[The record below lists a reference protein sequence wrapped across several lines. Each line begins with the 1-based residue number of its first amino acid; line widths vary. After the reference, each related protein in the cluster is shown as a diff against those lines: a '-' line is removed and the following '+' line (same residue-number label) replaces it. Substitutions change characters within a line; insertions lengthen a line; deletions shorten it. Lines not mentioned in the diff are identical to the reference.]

1 LSVPLTITQY
11 LTTPSTIYKY
21 ITRYKTSEY
30 LIVSKLAT
38 AVNVDYY
45 DDSGSLVTSIS
56 YPTQL
61 LISVETVF
69 QGVYV
74 SPQSPSTTVE
84 SAFQNTYVSLISPF
98 TGPASGPR
106 QLRPRQYMPRPV
118 IQPTPVTLPA

>member
-1 LSVPLTITQY
+1 MSIPLTITRY
-11 LTTPSTIYKY
+11 LATPSTIYSY
-21 ITRYKTSEY
+21 VTRYKTSEY
-30 LIVSKLAT
+30 LIASRLAT

-74 SPQSPSTTVE
+74 SPQPPFTTVE
-84 SAFQNTYVSLISPF
+84 SAFQNTYASLISPL
-98 TGPASGPR
+98 TGPVSGPR
-106 QLRPRQYMPRPV
+106 QLRPRQFMPRPV
-118 IQPTPVTLPA
+118 VQPAPVTLPA